1 MGLVPDM
8 DSHVS
13 KGSDVPAKV
22 QRHTEMWT
30 KAAEEALVRSKR
42 EKRLR
47 ELQRRDAEQLPAT
60 VLPRCEMASTLIPDP
75 HKPTSPSCWGLHGNP
90 VVLMAPPSIHTLR
103 CVICSALPLWVGCSV
118 PALTLDSD
126 MLIGTLAHDRVEA

>member
-1 MGLVPDM
+1 MLICDNSPDTILHRRTKIPNMGGDSRGWDESITSLSQECKVKTHVMGLVPDM

-22 QRHTEMWT
+22 QKHTEMWT
-30 KAAEEALVRSKR
+30 KAAEEALVRGKR

-47 ELQRRDAEQLPAT
+47 ELQRQDAEQLPKT
-60 VLPRCEMASTLIPDP
+60 VLPRCEMASALIPDP

-90 VVLMAPPSIHTLR
+90 VV
-103 CVICSALPLWVGCSV
+103 
-118 PALTLDSD
+118 
-126 MLIGTLAHDRVEA
+126 